1 MLVFASY
8 WLPKGVDMWA
18 NFKKLSKKVNY
29 RNGAWFFF
37 GVAMAS
43 FRIDAID
50 GYTYLFVSA
59 IFGLISF
66 GKTENKDRGP

>member
-1 MLVFASY
+1 
-8 WLPKGVDMWA
+8 MWA

-50 GYTYLFVSA
+50 GYTYGRLQE
-59 IFGLISF
+59 L
-66 GKTENKDRGP
+66 TEHCKLLKNLSW